1 MNLLLIRGLG
11 HSGTTILDLAL
22 GAHPAVTGVGE
33 AVRILER
40 PQPGEEHK
48 GPAQLRGELRH
59 SRLCTCGR
67 VAARCPVWGPTLE
80 WLVAHD
86 QRPLVEKFERLASGI
101 KTQAGGPSGFT
112 SAHGLEHGSEHSSK
126 DWLVD
131 SYQSD
136 LAAPTLPWSR
146 GEVRTLFLVRDVRSW
161 VHSRSSRREKPAAA
175 WRALARWLRTNR
187 QMEKV
192 LRGNGRPLFI
202 LGYEELA
209 LEPEASLRKVCAWLQ
224 LPFDPAMLSPGS
236 SSTSHILAGNRLRFD
251 PERCASIRY
260 DGRWLAEG
268 AMPVAIAAQLPPLRT
283 LNRRLVYGNGVL

>member
-40 PQPGEEHK
+40 PQPGEEHR
-48 GPAQLRGELRH
+48 GPAELRRELRH

-67 VAARCPVWGPTLE
+67 VAAHCPVWGPTLE
-80 WLVAHD
+80 WLVAND
-86 QRPLVEKFERLASGI
+86 QRPLVEKFERLASSV
-101 KTQAGGPSGFT
+101 KTQAGAPLGNSPQ
-112 SAHGLEHGSEHSSK
+112 HSSVT
-126 DWLVD
+126 WLVD
-131 SYQSD
+131 SYQAD
-136 LAAPTLPWSR
+136 LAAPTLPWSG

-161 VHSRSSRREKPAAA
+161 VHSRSRRRQKPAAA

-187 QMEKV
+187 QLETF
-192 LRGNGRPLFI
+192 LRGSGRPLFV

-236 SSTSHILAGNRLRFD
+236 SSSSHILAGNRLRFE
-251 PERCASIRY
+251 PERCASISY
-260 DGRWLAEG
+260 DGRWLAG
-268 AMPVAIAAQLPPLRT
+268 GSLPIAIAAQLPPLRS